1 MNKKPAVI
9 RKLWIFLLGKKS
21 AGFCFHK
28 NAFFFLT
35 DSIFRRYRLFFLRS
49 GAVFHTGIFTRARSY
64 PHSPFLPDSA
74 ILESERRCRM
84 NQQELQETIIKKQEQ
99 RIREMEQVMELL
111 EKENSAQRELIRCL
125 KRENELLQNY
135 TDAVR
140 DIMST
145 FPEPE
150 GEET

>member
-1 MNKKPAVI
+1 MN
-9 RKLWIFLLGKKS
+9 R
-21 AGFCFHK
+21 
-28 NAFFFLT
+28 
-35 DSIFRRYRLFFLRS
+35 
-49 GAVFHTGIFTRARSY
+49 
-64 PHSPFLPDSA
+64 
-74 ILESERRCRM
+74 
-84 NQQELQETIIKKQEQ
+84 QELQETIIKKQEQ

>member
-1 MNKKPAVI
+1 
-9 RKLWIFLLGKKS
+9 
-21 AGFCFHK
+21 
-28 NAFFFLT
+28 
-35 DSIFRRYRLFFLRS
+35 
-49 GAVFHTGIFTRARSY
+49 
-64 PHSPFLPDSA
+64 
-74 ILESERRCRM
+74 M
-84 NQQELQETIIKKQEQ
+84 NQQELQKTIIKKQEQ
-99 RIREMEQVMELL
+99 HIREMEQVVELL

-150 GEET
+150 GEEA